1 MVLLSAGV
9 LLWSVAHLFKRIA
22 PSARANLGAA
32 GRPLM
37 AVAILAS
44 IVMMVMGY
52 QGAPM
57 QFFWGRTVA
66 MAGIN
71 NLLVLLAV
79 YLMAASVG
87 KTWITGKVRHPQLTA
102 VKSWAVGHLLVNGDT
117 ASFILFGGLVA
128 WAVISVILIGKQDG
142 KPALSV
148 QTTALREVITAVAAV
163 LVYGGIAHA
172 HAYLGYPVFG

>member
-1 MVLLSAGV
+1 MILLSAGV

-22 PSARANLGAA
+22 HSARANLGAA

-37 AVAILAS
+37 AVAILVS
-44 IVMMVMGY
+44 IIMMVIGY
-52 QGAPM
+52 QSATM
-57 QFFWGRTVA
+57 HFFWGRTVA
-66 MAGIN
+66 MVGVN

-102 VKSWAVGHLLVNGDT
+102 VKSWAVGHLLVNGDV
-117 ASFILFGGLVA
+117 ASLILFGGLLA
-128 WAVISVILIGKQDG
+128 WAVVSVILIGKQDG

-148 QTTALREVITAVAAV
+148 QTTALREVVTAIAAM
-163 LVYGGIAHA
+163 LVYGAIAHV
-172 HAYLGYPVFG
+172 HVYLGYPVFG